1 MDFMMRK
8 FLRHIVVIALL
19 VAGSAHTAA
28 AQKTPR
34 LVVNIVVSSLGAN
47 DLEQYESNFTSTGF
61 RRLLYGGQR
70 FTNASYDYMQTTT
83 PVSLATLTTG
93 AMPSIH
99 GVVGERWFDYV
110 DNSLISLIDD
120 NQEHSV
126 NYSSGT
132 GNYSPRNLIAET
144 LTDALA
150 RQSANSRIATI
161 AVDPLSAVVMAGH
174 SGEVY
179 WMERVQT
186 DWTTSSY
193 YTETLPEW
201 IAEYNDKDRN
211 QNYSIKRWTTLL
223 PYDSYRNSQVSVIE
237 GLQSKTNKQIVH
249 VQENELP
256 KELMDIIHY
265 QMCYTPAGNSATLAF
280 ARELI
285 SKNEMG
291 KDDVPDMI
299 NIVLDTPRMISSLYG
314 PESVEYEDMIYRLDR
329 DLEEFFTFLATQVK
343 ESRQLMVVLTSDHGT
358 SPSYNGSKRK
368 MERFNVRQAEVITN
382 AFIGSMHGNGEW
394 VLGCIDHS
402 IYLNH
407 NLIIDKGLS
416 LSTIQN
422 DVATFVMQLRGVSQA
437 ITAESLRGS
446 YFGGGYGRK
455 IQNGFYAR
463 RSGDVVIN
471 LMPGW
476 IDEVDGV
483 RSTSGSM
490 YRYDSQVPLII
501 YGGNTKA
508 VERDE
513 AFDMTSLAATEAH
526 ILGIAAPS
534 AAEGHKTTI
543 IYE

>member
-1 MDFMMRK
+1 MRK
-8 FLRHIVVIALL
+8 FLRHILAVTVL
-19 VAGSAHTAA
+19 VAGSIYSVTA
-28 AQKTPR
+28 QNTPR
-34 LVVNIVVSSLGAN
+34 LVVNIVVSSMGAN
-47 DLEQYESNFTSTGF
+47 DVEQYEDNFTSTGF

-70 FTNASYDYMQTTT
+70 FTNATYDYMQTST

-110 DNSLISLIDD
+110 DNTLITLIDD

-144 LTDALA
+144 LSDALA

-179 WMERVQT
+179 WMESVQT

-201 IAEYNDKDRN
+201 VAQYNEKDKN
-211 QNYSIKRWTTLL
+211 QDYSIKRWTALL

-249 VQENELP
+249 VLDSELP
-256 KELMDIIHY
+256 KELMDDIHY

-299 NIVLDTPRMISSLYG
+299 NIVLDTPRMISSRFG

-343 ESRQLMVVLTSDHGT
+343 ESRQLMIVLTSDHGT
-358 SPSYNGSKRK
+358 SPSYNNPKRK
-368 MERFNVRQAEVITN
+368 NERFNVRQAEVITN

-402 IYLNH
+402 MYLNH

-416 LSTIQN
+416 ISAIQN
-422 DVATFVMQLRGVSQA
+422 DVATFIMQLRGVSQA
-437 ITAESLRGS
+437 ITAEALRSS

-455 IQNGFYAR
+455 IQNGYYAR

-476 IDEVDGV
+476 IDESEGV
-483 RSTSGSM
+483 RSSSGSM
-490 YRYDSQVPLII
+490 YRYDSHVPLII

-508 VERDE
+508 VVREE
-513 AFDMTSLAATEAH
+513 AFDMTSLAATEAY

-534 AAEGHKTTI
+534 AAEGNKTTI

>member
-8 FLRHIVVIALL
+8 FLRHILAVTVL
-19 VAGSAHTAA
+19 VAGSIYSVTA
-28 AQKTPR
+28 QNTPR
-34 LVVNIVVSSLGAN
+34 LVVNIVVSSMGAN
-47 DLEQYESNFTSTGF
+47 DVEQYEDNFTSTGF

-70 FTNASYDYMQTTT
+70 FTNATYDYMQTST

-110 DNSLISLIDD
+110 DNTLITLIDD
-120 NQEHSV
+120 DQEHSV

-144 LTDALA
+144 LSDALA

-179 WMERVQT
+179 WMESVQT

-201 IAEYNDKDRN
+201 VAQYNEKDKN
-211 QNYSIKRWTTLL
+211 QDYSIKRWTALL

-249 VQENELP
+249 VLDNELP
-256 KELMDIIHY
+256 KELMDDIHY

-299 NIVLDTPRMISSLYG
+299 NIVLDTPRMISSRFG

-343 ESRQLMVVLTSDHGT
+343 ESRQLMIVLTSDHGT
-358 SPSYNGSKRK
+358 SPSYNNPKRK
-368 MERFNVRQAEVITN
+368 NERFNVRQAEVITN

-416 LSTIQN
+416 LSAIQN

-437 ITAESLRGS
+437 ITAEALRSS

-455 IQNGFYAR
+455 IQNGYYAR

-476 IDEVDGV
+476 IDESEGV
-483 RSTSGSM
+483 RSSSGSM
-490 YRYDSQVPLII
+490 YRYDSHVPLII

-508 VERDE
+508 VVREE
-513 AFDMTSLAATEAH
+513 AFDMTSLAATEAY

-534 AAEGHKTTI
+534 AAEGNKTTI

>member
-1 MDFMMRK
+1 MSRK
-8 FLRHIVVIALL
+8 FFKIVFTTLFAVVSLT
-19 VAGSAHTAA
+19 SFAA
-28 AQKTPR
+28 EHPR
-34 LVVNIVVSSLGAN
+34 LVINIVVSSMQAD
-47 DLEQYESNFTSTGF
+47 DLQRYYNGFGVGGF
-61 RRLLYGGQR
+61 RRLTEDGAQ
-70 FTNASYDYMQTTT
+70 FTECRYNYMQTTT

-110 DNSLISLIDD
+110 DNSLITLIDD

-144 LTDALA
+144 LSDALA

-201 IAEYNDKDRN
+201 IAEYNDKDKN
-211 QNYSIKRWTTLL
+211 QSYAIKRWTSLL

-256 KELMDIIHY
+256 KELMDNIHY

-299 NIVLDTPRMISSLYG
+299 NIVLDAPRMISSLYG

-402 IYLNH
+402 MYLNH

-476 IDEVDGV
+476 IDEVEGV

-508 VERDE
+508 VVRDE
-513 AFDMTSLAATEAH
+513 AFDMTSLAATEAQ

-534 AAEGHKTTI
+534 AAEGAKTTI

>member
-1 MDFMMRK
+1 MRK
-8 FLRHIVVIALL
+8 FLRHILAVTVL
-19 VAGSAHTAA
+19 VAGSIYSVTA
-28 AQKTPR
+28 QNTPR
-34 LVVNIVVSSLGAN
+34 LVVNIVVSSMGAN
-47 DLEQYESNFTSTGF
+47 DVEQYEDNFTSTGF

-70 FTNASYDYMQTTT
+70 FTNATYDYMQTST

-110 DNSLISLIDD
+110 DNTLITLIDD
-120 NQEHSV
+120 DQEHSV

-144 LTDALA
+144 LSDALA

-179 WMERVQT
+179 WMESVQT

-201 IAEYNDKDRN
+201 VAQYNEKDKN
-211 QNYSIKRWTTLL
+211 QDYSIKRWTALL

-249 VQENELP
+249 VLDSELP
-256 KELMDIIHY
+256 KELMDDIHY

-299 NIVLDTPRMISSLYG
+299 NIVLDTPRMISSRFG

-343 ESRQLMVVLTSDHGT
+343 ESRQLMIVLTSDHGT
-358 SPSYNGSKRK
+358 SPSYNNPKRK
-368 MERFNVRQAEVITN
+368 NERFNVRQAEVITN

-402 IYLNH
+402 MYLNH

-416 LSTIQN
+416 LSAIQN

-437 ITAESLRGS
+437 ITAQALRSS

-455 IQNGFYAR
+455 IQNGYYAR

-476 IDEVDGV
+476 IDESEGV
-483 RSTSGSM
+483 RSSSGSM
-490 YRYDSQVPLII
+490 YRYDSHVPLII

-508 VERDE
+508 VVRDE
-513 AFDMTSLAATEAH
+513 AFDMTSLAATEAY

-534 AAEGHKTTI
+534 AAEGNKTTI

>member
-1 MDFMMRK
+1 MRK
-8 FLRHIVVIALL
+8 FLRHILAVTVL
-19 VAGSAHTAA
+19 VAGSIYSVTA
-28 AQKTPR
+28 QNTPR
-34 LVVNIVVSSLGAN
+34 LVVNIVVSSMGAN
-47 DLEQYESNFTSTGF
+47 DVEQYEDNFTSTGF

-70 FTNASYDYMQTTT
+70 FTNATYDYMQTST

-110 DNSLISLIDD
+110 DNTLITLIDD
-120 NQEHSV
+120 DQEHSV

-144 LTDALA
+144 LSDALA

-179 WMERVQT
+179 WMESVQT

-201 IAEYNDKDRN
+201 VAQYNEKDKN
-211 QNYSIKRWTTLL
+211 QDYSIKRWTALL

-249 VQENELP
+249 VLDSELP
-256 KELMDIIHY
+256 KELMDDIHY

-299 NIVLDTPRMISSLYG
+299 NIVLDTPRMISSRFG

-329 DLEEFFTFLATQVK
+329 DLEEFFTFLTTQVK
-343 ESRQLMVVLTSDHGT
+343 ESRQLMIVLTSDHGT
-358 SPSYNGSKRK
+358 SPSYNNPKRK
-368 MERFNVRQAEVITN
+368 NERFNVRQAEVITN

-416 LSTIQN
+416 LSAIQN

-437 ITAESLRGS
+437 ITAEALRNS

-455 IQNGFYAR
+455 IQNGYYAR

-476 IDEVDGV
+476 IDESEGV
-483 RSTSGSM
+483 RSSSGSM
-490 YRYDSQVPLII
+490 YRYDSHVPLII

-508 VERDE
+508 VVREE
-513 AFDMTSLAATEAH
+513 AFDMTSLAATEAY

-534 AAEGHKTTI
+534 AAEGNKTTI

>member
-8 FLRHIVVIALL
+8 FLRHILAATIL
-19 VAGSAHTAA
+19 VAGSAHTVV
-28 AQKTPR
+28 AQNPPR
-34 LVVNIVVSSLGAN
+34 LVVNIVVSSMGAN
-47 DLEQYESNFTSTGF
+47 DVEQYEDNFTSTGF

-70 FTNASYDYMQTTT
+70 FTNATYDYMQTST

-110 DNSLISLIDD
+110 DNSLITLIDD
-120 NQEHSV
+120 EQEHSV

-144 LTDALA
+144 LSDALA

-161 AVDPLSAVVMAGH
+161 AVDPLSAIVMAGH

-179 WMERVQT
+179 WMESVQT

-201 IAEYNDKDRN
+201 VAQYNEKDKN
-211 QNYSIKRWTTLL
+211 QDYSIKRWTALL

-249 VQENELP
+249 VLDNELP
-256 KELMDIIHY
+256 KDMMDNIHY

-299 NIVLDTPRMISSLYG
+299 NIVLDAPRMISNRFG

-343 ESRQLMVVLTSDHGT
+343 ESRQLMVILTSDHGT
-358 SPSYNGSKRK
+358 SPSYNDPKRK
-368 MERFNVRQAEVITN
+368 SERFNVRQAEVITN

-402 IYLNH
+402 MYLNH

-416 LSTIQN
+416 LSDIQN

-437 ITAESLRGS
+437 ITAQALRSS

-455 IQNGFYAR
+455 IQNGYYAR

-476 IDEVDGV
+476 IDESEGV
-483 RSTSGSM
+483 RSSSGSM
-490 YRYDSQVPLII
+490 YRYDSHVPLII

-508 VERDE
+508 VVRDE
-513 AFDMTSLAATEAH
+513 AFDMTSLAATEAY

-534 AAEGHKTTI
+534 AAEGNKTTI

>member
-1 MDFMMRK
+1 MMRK
-8 FLRHIVVIALL
+8 FLRHILAVTVL
-19 VAGSAHTAA
+19 VAGSIYSVTA
-28 AQKTPR
+28 QNTPR
-34 LVVNIVVSSLGAN
+34 LVVNIVVSSMGAN
-47 DLEQYESNFTSTGF
+47 DMEQYEDNFTSTGF

-70 FTNASYDYMQTTT
+70 FTNATYDYMQTST

-110 DNSLISLIDD
+110 DNTLITLIDD
-120 NQEHSV
+120 DQEHSV

-144 LTDALA
+144 LSDALA

-179 WMERVQT
+179 WMESVQT

-201 IAEYNDKDRN
+201 VAQYNEKDKN
-211 QNYSIKRWTTLL
+211 QDYSIKRWTALL

-249 VQENELP
+249 VLDSELP
-256 KELMDIIHY
+256 KELMDDIHY

-299 NIVLDTPRMISSLYG
+299 NIVLDTPRMISSRFG

-343 ESRQLMVVLTSDHGT
+343 ESRQLMIVLTSDHGT
-358 SPSYNGSKRK
+358 SPSYNNPKRK
-368 MERFNVRQAEVITN
+368 NERFNVRQAEVITN

-402 IYLNH
+402 MYLNH

-416 LSTIQN
+416 LSAIQN

-437 ITAESLRGS
+437 ITAEALRSS

-455 IQNGFYAR
+455 IQNGYYAR

-476 IDEVDGV
+476 IDESEGV
-483 RSTSGSM
+483 RSSSGSM
-490 YRYDSQVPLII
+490 YRYDSHVPLII

-508 VERDE
+508 VVREE
-513 AFDMTSLAATEAH
+513 AFDMTSLAATEAY

-534 AAEGHKTTI
+534 AAEGNKTTI

>member
-8 FLRHIVVIALL
+8 FLRHILAVTVL
-19 VAGSAHTAA
+19 VAGSIYSVTA
-28 AQKTPR
+28 QNTPR
-34 LVVNIVVSSLGAN
+34 LVVNIVVSSMGAN
-47 DLEQYESNFTSTGF
+47 DVEQYEDNFTSTGF

-70 FTNASYDYMQTTT
+70 FTNATYDYMQTST

-110 DNSLISLIDD
+110 DNTLITLIDD
-120 NQEHSV
+120 DQEHSV

-144 LTDALA
+144 LSDALA

-179 WMERVQT
+179 WMESVQT

-201 IAEYNDKDRN
+201 VAQYNEKDKN
-211 QNYSIKRWTTLL
+211 QDYSIKRWTALL

-249 VQENELP
+249 VLDSELP
-256 KELMDIIHY
+256 KELMDDIHY

-299 NIVLDTPRMISSLYG
+299 NIVLDTPRMISSRFG

-329 DLEEFFTFLATQVK
+329 DLEEFFTFLTTQVK
-343 ESRQLMVVLTSDHGT
+343 ESRQLMIVLTSDHGT
-358 SPSYNGSKRK
+358 SPSYNNPKRK
-368 MERFNVRQAEVITN
+368 NERFNVRQAEVITN

-416 LSTIQN
+416 LSAIQN

-437 ITAESLRGS
+437 ITAEALRNS

-455 IQNGFYAR
+455 IQNGYYAR

-476 IDEVDGV
+476 IDESEGV
-483 RSTSGSM
+483 RSSSGSM
-490 YRYDSQVPLII
+490 YRYDSHVPLII

-508 VERDE
+508 VVREE
-513 AFDMTSLAATEAH
+513 AFDMTSLAATEAY

-534 AAEGHKTTI
+534 AAEGNKTTI

>member
-1 MDFMMRK
+1 MRK
-8 FLRHIVVIALL
+8 FLRHILAVTVLI
-19 VAGSAHTAA
+19 AGSIYSVTA
-28 AQKTPR
+28 QNTPR
-34 LVVNIVVSSLGAN
+34 LVVNIVVSSMGAN
-47 DLEQYESNFTSTGF
+47 DVEQYEDNFTSTGF

-70 FTNASYDYMQTTT
+70 FTNATYDYMQTST

-110 DNSLISLIDD
+110 DNSLITLIDD
-120 NQEHSV
+120 NKEHSV

-144 LTDALA
+144 LSDALA

-179 WMERVQT
+179 WMESVQT

-201 IAEYNDKDRN
+201 VAQYNEKDKN
-211 QNYSIKRWTTLL
+211 QDYSIKRWTALL

-249 VQENELP
+249 VLDSELP
-256 KELMDIIHY
+256 KELMDDIHY

-299 NIVLDTPRMISSLYG
+299 NIVLDTPRMISSRFG

-343 ESRQLMVVLTSDHGT
+343 ESRQLMIVLTSDHGT
-358 SPSYNGSKRK
+358 SPSYNNPKRK
-368 MERFNVRQAEVITN
+368 NERFNVRQAEVITN

-402 IYLNH
+402 MYLNH

-416 LSTIQN
+416 LSAIQN

-437 ITAESLRGS
+437 ITAEALRSS

-455 IQNGFYAR
+455 IQNGYYAR

-476 IDEVDGV
+476 IDESEGV
-483 RSTSGSM
+483 RSSSGSM
-490 YRYDSQVPLII
+490 YRYDSHVPLII

-508 VERDE
+508 VVREE
-513 AFDMTSLAATEAH
+513 AFDMTSLAATEAY

-534 AAEGHKTTI
+534 AAEGNKTTI

>member
-8 FLRHIVVIALL
+8 FLRHILAVTVL
-19 VAGSAHTAA
+19 VAGSIYSVTA
-28 AQKTPR
+28 QNTPR
-34 LVVNIVVSSLGAN
+34 LVVNIVVSSMGAN
-47 DLEQYESNFTSTGF
+47 DVEQYENNFTSTGF

-70 FTNASYDYMQTTT
+70 FTNATYDYMQTST

-110 DNSLISLIDD
+110 DNTLITLIDD
-120 NQEHSV
+120 DQEHSV

-144 LTDALA
+144 LSDALA

-179 WMERVQT
+179 WMESVQT

-201 IAEYNDKDRN
+201 VAQYNEKDKN
-211 QNYSIKRWTTLL
+211 QDYSIKRWTALL

-249 VQENELP
+249 VLDSELP
-256 KELMDIIHY
+256 KELMDDIHY

-299 NIVLDTPRMISSLYG
+299 NIVLDTPRMISSRFG

-343 ESRQLMVVLTSDHGT
+343 ESRQLMIVLTSDHGT
-358 SPSYNGSKRK
+358 SPSYNNPKRK
-368 MERFNVRQAEVITN
+368 NERFNVRQAEVITN

-402 IYLNH
+402 MYLNH

-416 LSTIQN
+416 LSAIQN

-437 ITAESLRGS
+437 ITAEALRSS

-455 IQNGFYAR
+455 IQNGYYAR

-476 IDEVDGV
+476 IDENEGV
-483 RSTSGSM
+483 RSSSGSM
-490 YRYDSQVPLII
+490 YRYDSHVPLII

-508 VERDE
+508 VVREE
-513 AFDMTSLAATEAH
+513 AFDMTSLAATEAY

-534 AAEGHKTTI
+534 AAEGNKTTI

>member
-8 FLRHIVVIALL
+8 FLRHILAVTVL
-19 VAGSAHTAA
+19 VAGSIYSVTA
-28 AQKTPR
+28 QNTPR
-34 LVVNIVVSSLGAN
+34 LVVNIVVSSMGAN
-47 DLEQYESNFTSTGF
+47 DVEQYEDNFTSTGF

-70 FTNASYDYMQTTT
+70 FTNATYDYMQTST

-110 DNSLISLIDD
+110 DNTLITLIDD
-120 NQEHSV
+120 DQEHSV

-144 LTDALA
+144 LSDALA

-179 WMERVQT
+179 WMESVQT

-201 IAEYNDKDRN
+201 VAQYNEKDKN
-211 QNYSIKRWTTLL
+211 QDYSIKRWTALL

-249 VQENELP
+249 VLDSELP
-256 KELMDIIHY
+256 KELMDDIHY

-299 NIVLDTPRMISSLYG
+299 NIVLDTPRMISSRFG

-343 ESRQLMVVLTSDHGT
+343 ESRQLMIVLTSDHGT
-358 SPSYNGSKRK
+358 SPSYNNPKRK
-368 MERFNVRQAEVITN
+368 NERFNVRQAEVITN

-402 IYLNH
+402 MYLNH

-416 LSTIQN
+416 LSAIQN

-437 ITAESLRGS
+437 ITAEALRSS

-455 IQNGFYAR
+455 IQNGYYAR

-476 IDEVDGV
+476 IDENEGV
-483 RSTSGSM
+483 RSSSGSM
-490 YRYDSQVPLII
+490 YRYDSHVPLII

-508 VERDE
+508 VVREE
-513 AFDMTSLAATEAH
+513 AFDMTSLAATEAY

-534 AAEGHKTTI
+534 AAEGNKTTI

>member
-1 MDFMMRK
+1 MELMMK
-8 FLRHIVVIALL
+8 HFLRHIAIVALL
-19 VAGSAHTAA
+19 LAGYASEAVA
-28 AQKTPR
+28 QNTPR
-34 LVVNIVVSSLGAN
+34 LVVNIVVSSMGAN
-47 DLEQYESNFTSTGF
+47 DMEHYATNFTSTGF

-70 FTNASYDYMQTTT
+70 FSNASYDYMQTTT
-83 PVSLATLTTG
+83 PVSLATMTTG

-99 GVVGERWFDYV
+99 GVAGERWFDYV

-120 NQEHSV
+120 SQEHSV

-132 GNYSPRNLIAET
+132 GSYSPRKLIAET
-144 LTDALA
+144 LSDALA
-150 RQSANSRIATI
+150 RQSADSRIATVAI
-161 AVDPLSAVVMAGH
+161 DPLSAIVMAGH

-179 WMERVQT
+179 WMETIQT

-201 IAEYNDKDRN
+201 IAKYNDKDKN
-211 QNYSIKRWTTLL
+211 KDYSIRRWTALL

-237 GLQSKTNKQIVH
+237 GLQSKTNKQIIH
-249 VQENELP
+249 VQESELP
-256 KELMDIIHY
+256 KDLMDNLHY

-285 SKNEMG
+285 SNNEMG

-299 NIVLDTPRMISSLYG
+299 NIVLDAPRMISSRFG
-314 PESVEYEDMIYRLDR
+314 PESVEYEDMLYRLDR
-329 DLEEFFTFLATQVK
+329 DLEEFFTFLSTQVS
-343 ESRQLMVVLTSDHGT
+343 ESRHLMVVMTSDHGT
-358 SPSYNGSKRK
+358 SPSYNASKRGQ
-368 MERFNVRQAEVITN
+368 ERFNVRQAEVITN

-416 LSTIQN
+416 LSDVQS

-437 ITAESLRGS
+437 ITAEAMRGS
-446 YFGGGYGRK
+446 YFGSGYGRK
-455 IQNGFYAR
+455 IQNGFYPR

-476 IDEVDGV
+476 IDEQEGV
-483 RSTSGSM
+483 RSASGSM
-490 YRYDSQVPLII
+490 YRYDAHIPLII
-501 YGGNTKA
+501 YGGNVKA
-508 VERDE
+508 VVRDE
-513 AFDMTSLAATEAH
+513 AFDMTSLAATEAQ

-534 AAEGHKTTI
+534 AAEGAKTTI